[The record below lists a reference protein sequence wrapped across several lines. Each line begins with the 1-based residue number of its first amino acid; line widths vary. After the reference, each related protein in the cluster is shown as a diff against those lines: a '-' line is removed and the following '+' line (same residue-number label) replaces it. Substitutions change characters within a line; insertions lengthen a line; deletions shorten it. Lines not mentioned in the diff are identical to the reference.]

1 MNAPRIAA
9 GVTFACM
16 LVLAPAWIVLA
27 LLGGN
32 GFNTAQGN
40 VLVAGVGGCLLLALF
55 AAPWSALR
63 MSRALQRKMPDPL
76 AAVAAVAGIDAAL
89 LAVLTGL
96 TLATGVLLGVLAG

>member
-9 GVTFACM
+9 GITFACM
-16 LVLAPAWIVLA
+16 LVLAPAWMLLA

-32 GFNTAQGN
+32 GLNTGEGN
-40 VLVAGVGGCLLLALF
+40 VLVGGAGGCLLLALF

-76 AAVAAVAGIDAAL
+76 AAVAGIGAAL
-89 LAVLTGL
+89 LAVLAGL

>member
-1 MNAPRIAA
+1 MNEQVTPEQREERIAELRA
-9 GVTFACM
+9 RRRARMRTLAIRSGVT
-16 LVLAPAWIVLA
+16 LGVL
-27 LLGGN
+27 
-32 GFNTAQGN
+32 
-40 VLVAGVGGCLLLALF
+40 LLLALF

-76 AAVAAVAGIDAAL
+76 AAVAGIGAAL

>member
-63 MSRALQRKMPDPL
+63 MTRAFQAKLPDVL
-76 AAVAAVAGIDAAL
+76 AAVVGIGAAL
-89 LAVLTGL
+89 LAALAGL

>member
-1 MNAPRIAA
+1 MSAPRIAA
-9 GVTFACM
+9 GITFACM
-16 LVLAPAWIVLA
+16 LVLAPEWIGLA

-63 MSRALQRKMPDPL
+63 MSRALQWKMPDRL
-76 AAVAAVAGIDAAL
+76 AAVVGIGAAL
-89 LAVLTGL
+89 LAALAGL

>member
-1 MNAPRIAA
+1 MSAPRVAA
-9 GVTFACM
+9 GITFACM
-16 LVLAPAWIVLA
+16 LVLAPAWMVLA

-32 GFNTAQGN
+32 GFSTAQGK

-55 AAPWSALR
+55 AAPWLALR

-76 AAVAAVAGIDAAL
+76 AAVAGIGAAL
-89 LAVLTGL
+89 LAVLAGL